1 MTFEKIAAI
10 IADKLKIDVANIKP
24 ESTFD
29 DLQADS
35 LYIVEIMMEIEE
47 AFDISLD
54 DLGSAKCVGDI
65 VEYVESKLK

>member
-10 IADKLKIDVANIKP
+10 IADKLKIDVADIKP

-29 DLQADS
+29 DLKADS

-54 DLGSAKCVGDI
+54 DLGSANCVADI
-65 VEYVESKLK
+65 VEYVDSKLK